1 MRFGSEYFRSVFV
14 LIAEAPPLCT
24 GRTGGTR
31 ERRAG
36 GHAAVWTGDVVTRGN
51 LDRLG
56 LSEQAEAGR
65 PQTDAV
71 AALHG
76 RVVLS

>member
-1 MRFGSEYFRSVFV
+1 MS
-14 LIAEAPPLCT
+14 EAPPFMN
-24 GRTGGTR
+24 RTGGTR

-56 LSEQAEAGR
+56 LSEQAGR

>member
-1 MRFGSEYFRSVFV
+1 MRG
-14 LIAEAPPLCT
+14 
-24 GRTGGTR
+24 GRVDTRRRGGLDGR
-31 ERRAG
+31 
-36 GHAAVWTGDVVTRGN
+36 RGN

-76 RVVLS
+76 RVVLSWRGVGGDTQDKSRQSRKIEKTTTKA

>member
-56 LSEQAEAGR
+56 LSEQAGR
-65 PQTDAV
+65 PQTDEV
-71 AALHG
+71 AALRG